1 MEYITFSDSN
11 KAIQYAIFIKHTS
24 ANRKAL
30 LSYYIHPLEV
40 LGILPEQV
48 VVVSLDPEGKSFTA
62 KATKELLEKVAKGID
77 VFNIKNILIANGD
90 LYKYIIG
97 VTKTTNCFGEIKK
110 GKLPGYED
118 TNIVLSIDY
127 NALLY
132 NESLRFKL
140 DNSIEVFAK
149 ACSNAINI
157 EKDIIHTRYTPV
169 TALEIENC
177 LESLMEYN
185 DLTCDLETESLRFE
199 KARIVTVAFAINKHE
214 GVVFSVDTKEE
225 EAIKKL
231 LYFFFKNYKG
241 RFIFHNALYDC
252 KVIIYQLFMEN
263 NLDIDGLREGLITFN
278 ENVEDTL
285 LITYLATNS
294 TQEVPLG
301 LKENS
306 YEFAG
311 NYGIDV
317 TDVHAIL
324 RANLLTYN
332 LKDALST
339 WYVMEKHYP
348 TMVADDQED
357 IYRTIFLPSIMPN
370 LYMTLI
376 GMPMTMKK
384 VHALDENLTEL
395 IVKINKELQTIKPI
409 VMAIAI
415 LKEQRRVKDNE
426 TRVNKAKNP
435 DKIKIK
441 TLDDISDEEFNP
453 NSDKQK
459 QVLLYEILKLPIINT
474 TDGGAPA
481 CDDATLKILVNHTE
495 KRTDNI
501 ITLRVLELLRDHA
514 AASIIL
520 STFIHAFIEYAF
532 TRDDGTVWLNG
543 NKKLG
548 GTQSGRLSSNQPN
561 MENLP
566 NHSKYGKMIKECF
579 EAPKGYLIGGADFS
593 SLEDRINAILTQDK
607 NKIKVYTDGY
617 DGHSLRTFSY
627 FKDQL
632 PDIVDTVESIN
643 SIEKKYPLLRFES
656 KKPTF
661 ALTYQ
666 GTWHTMVKN
675 LGFSAQDAKR
685 IEASYHELY
694 KESDIWTEEQLEFAT
709 EHGYVECAFGL
720 RLRTPILGRTIR
732 TLKNNIYIADKE
744 GRSAVN
750 AITQSWGMLINRTA
764 IAIINKIIYSN
775 YYDKI
780 YPINTIHDAIYF
792 LFLND
797 PIVIQWLNT
806 NLIREMKWNDHPKI
820 QSTDVPMGANLSIGK
835 NWADQH
841 DLSNSAL
848 LAEITAVQEIIA
860 SS

>member
-317 TDVHAIL
+317 TDVHAIP
-324 RANLLTYN
+324 RVNLLTYN

-694 KESDIWTEEQLEFAT
+694 KESDIWTEEQLKFAT

>member
-848 LAEITAVQEIIA
+848 LAEITAIQEIIA